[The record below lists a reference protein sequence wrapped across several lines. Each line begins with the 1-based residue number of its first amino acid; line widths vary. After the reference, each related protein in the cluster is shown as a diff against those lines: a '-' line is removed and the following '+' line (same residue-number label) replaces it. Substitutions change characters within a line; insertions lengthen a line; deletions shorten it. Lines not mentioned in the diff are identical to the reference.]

1 MDNKDNK
8 KERPLVSTVSAILP
22 TGDLVELVYDPKER
36 RTALA
41 VGSPDG
47 VSVEDFIDFGGTR
60 LVPWKATNN
69 LIRHETL
76 LLPEKPEDFG
86 SVTDLLGEID
96 AHVGKYVDLTP
107 ECRRVVAAY
116 VLLTWVYDAF
126 NEVPYLRFR
135 GDLGSGKTRALIV
148 AGGLCNRAFFASGAS
163 TVSPIFHTLDTFRG
177 TLILDEADFRFS
189 DEKAELSK
197 ILNNGNVRGFP
208 VLRTMFTPT
217 KEFDPRAFI
226 VYGPK
231 VIAMRGRFDDP
242 ALESRFLTIDMEA
255 GRIAAHVP
263 INLPDAYKEEAR
275 SATEQTPVV
284 SLPLPPRGEDRPS
297 LFDDSLTLRA
307 NQVIIPLLSL
317 VDEPGAPR
325 RRAQDRADRPMPT
338 PLRIGQ
344 RHRRDSWWHSLS
356 TLPGRRTGREFPSR
370 NSGAVSSI
378 ASEAT
383 SIVR

>member
-1 MDNKDNK
+1 MENNQEEKR
-8 KERPLVSTVSAILP
+8 ERPLVSTVSAILP

-41 VGSPDG
+41 VGSPGG

-76 LLPEKPEDFG
+76 LLPGEAGGVRLRVRSPWRDRRACREVRRSHSRVQAGHRRVRSPHLGLRRLQRG
-86 SVTDLLGEID
+86 SVSS
-96 AHVGKYVDLTP
+96 
-107 ECRRVVAAY
+107 
-116 VLLTWVYDAF
+116 
-126 NEVPYLRFR
+126 VPGRSRF
-135 GDLGSGKTRALIV
+135 GKTRALIV

-231 VIAMRGRFDDP
+231 GDR
-242 ALESRFLTIDMEA
+242 
-255 GRIAAHVP
+255 H
-263 INLPDAYKEEAR
+263 AR
-275 SATEQTPVV
+275 T
-284 SLPLPPRGEDRPS
+284 
-297 LFDDSLTLRA
+297 
-307 NQVIIPLLSL
+307 
-317 VDEPGAPR
+317 
-325 RRAQDRADRPMPT
+325 
-338 PLRIGQ
+338 
-344 RHRRDSWWHSLS
+344 
-356 TLPGRRTGREFPSR
+356 
-370 NSGAVSSI
+370 
-378 ASEAT
+378 
-383 SIVR
+383 VR

>member
-1 MDNKDNK
+1 M
-8 KERPLVSTVSAILP
+8 
-22 TGDLVELVYDPKER
+22 YDPKER

-47 VSVEDFIDFGGTR
+47 VTVEDFIDFGGTR

-69 LIRHETL
+69 LIRHELL
-76 LLPEKPEDFG
+76 LLPEKPGEFG
-86 SVTDLLGEID
+86 SVADLLGEID
-96 AHVGKYVDLTP
+96 AHLGKYIDLGG
-107 ECRRVVAAY
+107 ECGRVVAAY

-126 NEVPYLRFR
+126 NQVPYLRFR

-255 GRIAAHVP
+255 GGSLLTCRSTSRCVQGGRHAGYGTNSCRTA
-263 INLPDAYKEEAR
+263 
-275 SATEQTPVV
+275 SATAA
-284 SLPLPPRGEDRPS
+284 R
-297 LFDDSLTLRA
+297 
-307 NQVIIPLLSL
+307 
-317 VDEPGAPR
+317 
-325 RRAQDRADRPMPT
+325 
-338 PLRIGQ
+338 
-344 RHRRDSWWHSLS
+344 
-356 TLPGRRTGREFPSR
+356 
-370 NSGAVSSI
+370 
-378 ASEAT
+378 
-383 SIVR
+383 